1 MSKNA
6 PTTDPPTECR
16 YRWRTGDCLT
26 NYGTSAKL
34 WTEFSSSE
42 DFAAGFKAIIEDAT
56 LTNDTRAARVE
67 AYLLAQATVAEVL
80 DISSTRCTSLNP
92 NKWDKHLAPWFNPK
106 CAEARRQFKGASC
119 RYGKRHVKTLHALQE
134 FLKCCKDSRAQMQF
148 QLPEMLKQQPK
159 KFWGLL
165 RSKATQD
172 IDMTIEEFIK
182 FNESIFY
189 DSTIAED
196 TFSPLADPR
205 PHHITPAELTHILT
219 HHFKADKSSGLSP
232 MPL

>member
-1 MSKNA
+1 
-6 PTTDPPTECR
+6 
-16 YRWRTGDCLT
+16 
-26 NYGTSAKL
+26 
-34 WTEFSSSE
+34 
-42 DFAAGFKAIIEDAT
+42 
-56 LTNDTRAARVE
+56 
-67 AYLLAQATVAEVL
+67 
-80 DISSTRCTSLNP
+80 
-92 NKWDKHLAPWFNPK
+92 
-106 CAEARRQFKGASC
+106 
-119 RYGKRHVKTLHALQE
+119 VKTLRALQV

-148 QLPEMLKQQPK
+148 RLPEMLKQQPK

-172 IDMTIEEFIK
+172 IDMTIEEFTK

-196 TFSPLADPR
+196 TFRPLADPH